1 MATLV
6 SASRAQRASGHARLA
21 RRVADALGG
30 RYSTELGI
38 DAGAGD
44 AEIERWFLAAT
55 LFGTRIPAA
64 VAERTFGVLSDAGL
78 ARIVQARHIP
88 LDDFI
93 AFLDE
98 GGSARYARARLKA
111 LSGIIGE
118 RYDGRAAMIGQQFS
132 TYPALRAALDVLPGW
147 GPVTIQLF
155 LRELRGVWPG
165 RAAAAGPRAEY
176 AADTSATPAPAR
188 LPQRLSA
195 SPGWPPDVT
204 PAARIS
210 KAAWSGSPWRITAGD
225 GPMPGRAPVRPVQL
239 VLCQPSTDR
248 V

>member
-6 SASRAQRASGHARLA
+6 SASRVQRASAHARLA
-21 RRVADALGG
+21 RRVADAPGG

-38 DAGAGD
+38 DVDAGD
-44 AEIERWFLAAT
+44 AEIERCFLAAT
-55 LFGTRIPAA
+55 LFGTRISAA
-64 VAERTFGVLSDAGL
+64 VAERTFGVLSDACL
-78 ARIVQARHIP
+78 ARIGQARHIP

-98 GGSARYARARLKA
+98 GGSARTAARLKA
-111 LSGIIGE
+111 LSGIMGE
-118 RYDGRAAMIGQQFS
+118 RYDGRAGMIGQQFS
-132 TYPALRAALDVLPGW
+132 TYPTLRAALDALPGW
-147 GPVTIQLF
+147 GPVIIQLF
-155 LRELRGVWPG
+155 LRELPGVWPG
-165 RAAAAGPRAEY
+165 RADAARPTRRVRRRHLGPG
-176 AADTSATPAPAR
+176 PAR
-188 LPQRLSA
+188 LPQLLSA

-204 PAARIS
+204 RAAGTS

-225 GPMPGRAPVRPVQL
+225 GPMPGRAPARPVQL